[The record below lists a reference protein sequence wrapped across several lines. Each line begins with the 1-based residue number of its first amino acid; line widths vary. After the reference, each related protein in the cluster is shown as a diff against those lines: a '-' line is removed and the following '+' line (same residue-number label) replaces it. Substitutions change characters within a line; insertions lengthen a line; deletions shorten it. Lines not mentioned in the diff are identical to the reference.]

1 MLHSV
6 GSNACTQT
14 RSAGKGRVQHLHFK
28 LTWSIQMLHG
38 KSQVKAMILCLYRLA
53 QVNATVQCDAHL
65 VFPSLNVASLSFQIS
80 RAIHKLF
87 LLFQTKFH
95 PNNMCCLDI
104 NSIIHI
110 SHPRHQNIS
119 RLWQSFHL
127 AGFSQLSLTI
137 NAVSSL
143 PKNSGTSTPKISRTN
158 RYHDRINSPEQQL
171 VPKMF
176 IHICILWSSHLC
188 HRLCLC

>member
-1 MLHSV
+1 
-6 GSNACTQT
+6 
-14 RSAGKGRVQHLHFK
+14 
-28 LTWSIQMLHG
+28 MLHG
-38 KSQVKAMILCLYRLA
+38 KSQVKAMILA
-53 QVNATVQCDAHL
+53 QVNAAHLDTKGPHQVTVQCDAQCRI
-65 VFPSLNVASLSFQIS
+65 SLI
-80 RAIHKLF
+80 
-87 LLFQTKFH
+87 
-95 PNNMCCLDI
+95 PNKPC
-104 NSIIHI
+104 I

-143 PKNSGTSTPKISRTN
+143 PKNCGSSTPKISRTN
-158 RYHDRINSPEQQL
+158 RYHDRINSPEKQL

-176 IHICILWSSHLC
+176 IHIILRSSHLC